1 MLEKLHFVVKKLDLY
16 SNSLF
21 KYVGFFITWS
31 ALLLVVPSIFLIKF
45 LSKSSNKLLEKLI
58 SVFEGLESPEFV
70 IYDYADF
77 KKYLKVFLLIF
88 FVRPL
93 KSLFI
98 ALDFI
103 LFSIKYL
110 SKFDK
115 FDEIFLEAFK
125 LKPEDKFWKNSG

>member
-1 MLEKLHFVVKKLDLY
+1 MLEKLYFAVKKLDIY

-21 KYVGFFITWS
+21 KYVGFFIAWS
-31 ALLLVVPSIFLIKF
+31 ALLLVVPGIFFVKF
-45 LSKSSNKLLEKLI
+45 SLKSLNKLLEKLI
-58 SVFEGLESPEFV
+58 SIFEGLESPEFV

-98 ALDFI
+98 ALDFV
-103 LFSIKYL
+103 LFAVKYL